1 MEGWVRNLDL
11 HSDLGSACRSQGN
24 KGPRWGRRPC
34 SRLGDREGAAPGTQE
49 WALPAGPEGDAEPG
63 CGRATLRVRHKAPTP
78 HLQTCSQRSWA
89 LLSWGSAPRSR
100 KGEGTNHG
108 VEKGPLGCQRT
119 PGRTGLGASGY
130 SLGPAVRLGVWTRHS
145 AVPGLCGGC
154 GVGGDS
160 VSGEGTHGSCQASW
174 PPQES

>member
-63 CGRATLRVRHKAPTP
+63 CGRATLRMRHKAPTP

-89 LLSWGSAPRSR
+89 LLSWLCSQEQEGGGDQPRCGERASGVSADAWQDRSR
-100 KGEGTNHG
+100 GKRILSR
-108 VEKGPLGCQRT
+108 PGCTSRGLDETLCCPRT
-119 PGRTGLGASGY
+119 VWRVWGGR
-130 SLGPAVRLGVWTRHS
+130 
-145 AVPGLCGGC
+145 
-154 GVGGDS
+154 
-160 VSGEGTHGSCQASW
+160 
-174 PPQES
+174 